1 MEGFEMNSCDEEL
14 VENGIDCGKLKK
26 DSVKWM
32 DEYRVDPAYRG
43 VSVSFKRPM
52 CSVSATEIK
61 CLFQFEQENN
71 LRLNSISLRKMGEDV
86 YLADAY
92 FISGVE

>member
-1 MEGFEMNSCDEEL
+1 MNSCDEKL
-14 VENGIDCGKLKK
+14 VENGIDCDKLKK

-32 DEYRVDPAYRG
+32 DEYQVNPDYRG

-52 CSVSATEIK
+52 CSINAVEIK
-61 CLFQFEQENN
+61 CLFQFERENN
-71 LRLNSISLRKMGEDV
+71 LRLNSISLRKMGEGG

-92 FISGVE
+92 FIPNFIPKVE